1 MRNDAMFKNK
11 RELNTFTQ
19 ALAFESVWNRGAA
32 VSVKLRNGD
41 ITDVIFKSAESDTEE
56 SCFHTADWSRCWNLD
71 GSSVT
76 SKDFDICFI
85 A

>member
-1 MRNDAMFKNK
+1 MRNDAMFKDRNS
-11 RELNTFTQ
+11 LNTFTQ
-19 ALAFESVWNRGAA
+19 AIAYESGLKG
-32 VSVKLRNGD
+32 SVRIRMRNGD
-41 ITDVIFKSAESDTEE
+41 ITDVIFKAAESDTET

-76 SKDFDICFI
+76 SRDFDICFT